1 VAQALV
7 QDGARDVALNV
18 AEDNPAAI
26 AVYRRL
32 GFAVHMSYWEGHATL
47 L

>member
-32 GFAVHMSYWEGHATL
+32 GFAVHTSYWEGHATL

>member
-1 VAQALV
+1 V

-18 AEDNPAAI
+18 AENNRAAI
-26 AVYRRL
+26 AVYHRL
-32 GFAVHMSYWEGHATL
+32 GLTLHMSYWEGHATL